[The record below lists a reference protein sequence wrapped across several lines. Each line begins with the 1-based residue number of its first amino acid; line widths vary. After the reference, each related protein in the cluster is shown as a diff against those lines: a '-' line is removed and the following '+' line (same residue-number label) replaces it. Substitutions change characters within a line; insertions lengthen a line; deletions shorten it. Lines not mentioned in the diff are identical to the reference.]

1 MRTTSCYM
9 PYATVGSK
17 HKSNA
22 KPDVQVTARSLH
34 HPMPLLLTHEL
45 VSLVPERTR
54 LTPHHIVCG
63 HFITPNMPR
72 YSLEEQHMIQYGLDA
87 CQRFDGTSIPPI
99 CAVKPIL
106 NRLCVPCRGASNRA
120 SARLFKELRDA
131 QCTVRNRH
139 HEHLQGVLQHLS
151 QKSEAETWRV
161 AITAKEREKA
171 ELLQQRESRLQQDWE
186 RRD

>member
-1 MRTTSCYM
+1 M

-22 KPDVQVTARSLH
+22 KQDVHVTARSLH

-45 VSLVPERTR
+45 VSLVPERIR
-54 LTPHHIVCG
+54 LTPPHFVCG

-72 YSLEEQHMIQYGLDA
+72 YSLEEQHMIRYGLDT
-87 CQRFDGTSIPPI
+87 CQRFDGLSIPPI
-99 CAVKPIL
+99 CDVKPIL
-106 NRLCVPCRGASNRA
+106 DRLCEPCRGASNRA
-120 SARLFKELRDA
+120 SARLFKELRDT

-139 HEHLQGVLQHLS
+139 HEHLTGVLQKRTDEHLA
-151 QKSEAETWRV
+151 QKSEAETWKV
-161 AITAKEREKA
+161 AIAAKEREKA